1 MKKEKKMKPQKQT
14 LKFQAEINQLL
25 HLVTHSLYNN
35 KEVFLRELISNASDA
50 LDKLRF
56 SAFSKND
63 LYENDSNLK
72 IYIKIDKESKTLS
85 IIDNGI
91 GMTRTEV
98 IENLGMIAKSGTQ
111 KFLENISKSKSDVN
125 LIGQFG
131 VGFYSAFMVSNKV
144 IVKTRAAGSLE
155 SEGVYWESLGTGEYN
170 IQNIKKPKRG
180 TEIVLHLRKE
190 DEEFLE
196 HTRIKHIITKYSDH
210 VTWPIVIEKPLV
222 VTSQEDMTEKT
233 TDNKNEGQEIQAF
246 EEEVVNQATA
256 LWRVPKN
263 TITEEQY
270 KEFYKHLSHDFSE
283 PLVWTHNIVEGKQE
297 YISLFYVP
305 SRAPYDLWQKDAQH
319 GLKLYINHVF
329 ILEETNQFLP
339 QYLRFIRGIID
350 SSDLPLNIS
359 REYLQT
365 SSLVSS
371 IKKASTKKIISLLEK
386 MAEEEK
392 EKYITF
398 WSEFGLTLKEGIIE
412 DYDNREQLAKL
423 LRFST
428 TKSESQEIS
437 LKDYLDRKLKNQE
450 EIYYIFGKNLET
462 VKNTPHME
470 VFEEKDIEVLLLTDK
485 IDEWLLMHLREFQG
499 KKLKSITSSDINFD
513 WVEETENNK
522 KEENKID
529 DSFNDFLTRLKD
541 TLKGKVKDIQ
551 LSHRLT
557 SFPACFV
564 SDSLANFPS
573 DFSKNEDNSFSG
585 VKSILEI
592 NSTHPLINRIKEEKN
607 DDRFERLAN
616 IVYDQALL
624 SEGKNLPNSTE
635 YVQRLN
641 TLLLE
646 LMN

>member
-1 MKKEKKMKPQKQT
+1 MNPKKQT

-56 SAFSKND
+56 SALSKND
-63 LYENDSNLK
+63 IYENDHNLK

-111 KFLENISKSKSDVN
+111 KFLENLSKSKSDVN

-144 IVKTRAAGSLE
+144 IVKTRAVGSLE
-155 SEGVYWESLGTGEYN
+155 SEGVYWESSGTGEYI

-180 TEIVLHLRKE
+180 TEIVLHLKKE

-196 HTRIKHIITKYSDH
+196 YIRIRHIITKYSDH
-210 VTWPIVIEKPLV
+210 VPWPIVIEKPLI

-233 TDNKNEGQEIQAF
+233 TENKNEEQKIQAV

-339 QYLRFIRGIID
+339 QYLRFIRGIVD

-371 IKKASTKKIISLLEK
+371 IKRASTKKIISLLEK

-470 VFEEKDIEVLLLTDK
+470 VFKEKDIEVLLLTDR
-485 IDEWLLMHLREFQG
+485 IDEWLLTHLHEFQG
-499 KKLKSITSSDINFD
+499 KKLKSITSSDIKFD
-513 WVEETENNK
+513 WVPNTENNK
-522 KEENKID
+522 KEEKKENKID
-529 DSFNDFLTRLKD
+529 DSFNDFLTRLKN
-541 TLKGKVKDIQ
+541 TFKGRVKDIQ
-551 LSHRLT
+551 PSHRLT
-557 SFPACFV
+557 TFPACFV
-564 SDSLANFPS
+564 SDSSTNFSFNP
-573 DFSKNEDNSFSG
+573 SKNEDNSFIEAR
-585 VKSILEI
+585 SILEI
-592 NSTHPLINRIKEEKN
+592 NSKHPLINRIKEEKD
-607 DDRFERLAN
+607 DDRFEQLAK
-616 IVYDQALL
+616 IVYDQAIL
-624 SEGKNLPNSTE
+624 SEGKNLSNSTE

>member
-1 MKKEKKMKPQKQT
+1 MNPKKQT

-56 SAFSKND
+56 LALSKND
-63 LYENDSNLK
+63 LYDNDPNLK

-111 KFLENISKSKSDVN
+111 KFLENLSKSKSDIN

-144 IVKTRAAGSLE
+144 IVNTRAARSLE
-155 SEGVYWESLGTGEYN
+155 SEGVYWESSGTGEYI
-170 IQNIKKPKRG
+170 IQNIRKPKRG
-180 TEIVLHLRKE
+180 TEIILHLKNE
-190 DEEFLE
+190 DKEFLE
-196 HTRIKHIITKYSDH
+196 HIRIKHIITKYSDH
-210 VTWPIVIEKPLV
+210 VPWPIVIEKPLV
-222 VTSQEDMTEKT
+222 VTSQGDEEKT
-233 TDNKNEGQEIQAF
+233 KENEEQEIQAV

-256 LWRVPKN
+256 LWRVPKK

-270 KEFYKHLSHDFSE
+270 KEFYKHLSYDFSE
-283 PLVWTHNIVEGKQE
+283 PLAWTHNIVEGKQE

-329 ILEETNQFLP
+329 ILEETNQFFP
-339 QYLRFIRGIID
+339 QYLRFVRGIID

-398 WSEFGLTLKEGIIE
+398 WSEFGLTLKEGVIE

-470 VFEEKDIEVLLLTDK
+470 AFKEKNIEVLLLTDR
-485 IDEWLLMHLREFQG
+485 IDEWLLTHLHEFQG
-499 KKLKSITSSDINFD
+499 KKLKSIMSHDINFD
-513 WVEETENNK
+513 WAQETENNK
-522 KEENKID
+522 KEEENKID

-551 LSHRLT
+551 LSQRLT
-557 SFPACFV
+557 TFPACFV
-564 SDSLANFPS
+564 SDSLTNFS
-573 DFSKNEDNSFSG
+573 FDLSKNEDNSIIG
-585 VKSILEI
+585 ARLILEI
-592 NSTHPLINRIKEEKN
+592 NSKHPLINRIKEEKDN
-607 DDRFERLAN
+607 DRFEQLAN
-616 IVYDQALL
+616 IIYDQAIL
-624 SEGKNLPNSTE
+624 SEGKNLTNSTE

-646 LMN
+646 LMNQ

>member
-1 MKKEKKMKPQKQT
+1 MKMKPQKQT

-56 SAFSKND
+56 SALSNNNF
-63 LYENDSNLK
+63 YENDHNLK
-72 IYIKIDKESKTLS
+72 IYIKTDKEKKTLS

-111 KFLENISKSKSDVN
+111 KFLENLSKSKSDVN

-155 SEGVYWESLGTGEYN
+155 SEGVYWESSGTGEYI

-196 HTRIKHIITKYSDH
+196 HIRIKHIITKYSDH
-210 VTWPIVIEKPLV
+210 IPWPIVIEKPLV
-222 VTSQEDMTEKT
+222 VTSQGDMEEKIIE
-233 TDNKNEGQEIQAF
+233 NKNKEQEIQAVA
-246 EEEVVNQATA
+246 EEVVNQATA

-263 TITEEQY
+263 TITAEQY

-305 SRAPYDLWQKDAQH
+305 SLAPYDLWQKDAHH

-329 ILEETNQFLP
+329 ILEKTNQFLP

-359 REYLQT
+359 REYLQI

-428 TKSESQEIS
+428 TKSEIQEIS

-450 EIYYIFGKNLET
+450 EIYYIFGKNIET
-462 VKNTPHME
+462 VKNTPHVE
-470 VFEEKDIEVLLLTDK
+470 AFKEKDIEVLLLTDR
-485 IDEWLLMHLREFQG
+485 IDEWLLTHLHEFQG
-499 KKLKSITSSDINFD
+499 KKLKSITSSDIKFD
-513 WVEETENNK
+513 WVQKTENNK
-522 KEENKID
+522 KEEENKID
-529 DSFNDFLTRLKD
+529 DNFNDFLTRLKD

-551 LSHRLT
+551 PSHRLT
-557 SFPACFV
+557 TFPACFV
-564 SDSLANFPS
+564 SDSSTNFPFN
-573 DFSKNEDNSFSG
+573 FSKNEDNSFTG
-585 VKSILEI
+585 TRSILEI
-592 NSTHPLINRIKEEKN
+592 NLKHPLINRIKEEK
-607 DDRFERLAN
+607 DADRFERLAK
-616 IVYDQALL
+616 IVYDQAIL

-635 YVQRLN
+635 YVKRLN

-646 LMN
+646 LME

>member
-1 MKKEKKMKPQKQT
+1 MNPKKQT

-56 SAFSKND
+56 SALSKND
-63 LYENDSNLK
+63 LYEEDHNLK

-111 KFLENISKSKSDVN
+111 KFLENLSKSKSDIS

-144 IVKTRAAGSLE
+144 IVKTRSAGSLE
-155 SEGVYWESLGTGEYN
+155 SEGVYWESSGTGEYI
-170 IQNIKKPKRG
+170 IQNIQKPKRG
-180 TEIVLHLRKE
+180 TEIILHLKNE

-196 HTRIKHIITKYSDH
+196 HIRIKQIITKYSDH
-210 VTWPIVIEKPLV
+210 VPWPIVIEKPLI
-222 VTSQEDMTEKT
+222 VTSQGDEEKT
-233 TDNKNEGQEIQAF
+233 KENKEREIQAV

-256 LWRVPKN
+256 LWRVPKKI
-263 TITEEQY
+263 ITEEQY

-371 IKKASTKKIISLLEK
+371 IKRASTKKIISLLEK

-450 EIYYIFGKNLET
+450 EIYYIFGKNIET

-470 VFEEKDIEVLLLTDK
+470 AFKEKDIEVLLLTDR
-485 IDEWLLMHLREFQG
+485 IDEWLLAHLHEFQG
-499 KKLKSITSSDINFD
+499 KKLKSIMNHDINFD
-513 WVEETENNK
+513 WVQETENNK
-522 KEENKID
+522 KEEENKID

-551 LSHRLT
+551 PSQRLT
-557 SFPACFV
+557 TFPACFV
-564 SDSLANFPS
+564 SNSPTNFPF
-573 DFSKNEDNSFSG
+573 DLSKNEDNSFIG
-585 VKSILEI
+585 ARSILEI
-592 NSTHPLINRIKEEKN
+592 NSKHPLINIIKEEKDN
-607 DDRFERLAN
+607 DRFEQLAN
-616 IVYDQALL
+616 VIYDQAIL
-624 SEGKNLPNSTE
+624 SEGKNLSNSTE

-646 LMN
+646 LMGHHPN

>member
-1 MKKEKKMKPQKQT
+1 
-14 LKFQAEINQLL
+14 
-25 HLVTHSLYNN
+25 LVTNSLYNN
-35 KEVFLRELISNASDA
+35 NEVFLRELISNASDA

-365 SSLVSS
+365 SSLVS
-371 IKKASTKKIISLLEK
+371 
-386 MAEEEK
+386 
-392 EKYITF
+392 
-398 WSEFGLTLKEGIIE
+398 
-412 DYDNREQLAKL
+412 
-423 LRFST
+423 
-428 TKSESQEIS
+428 
-437 LKDYLDRKLKNQE
+437 
-450 EIYYIFGKNLET
+450 
-462 VKNTPHME
+462 
-470 VFEEKDIEVLLLTDK
+470 
-485 IDEWLLMHLREFQG
+485 
-499 KKLKSITSSDINFD
+499 
-513 WVEETENNK
+513 
-522 KEENKID
+522 
-529 DSFNDFLTRLKD
+529 
-541 TLKGKVKDIQ
+541 
-551 LSHRLT
+551 
-557 SFPACFV
+557 
-564 SDSLANFPS
+564 
-573 DFSKNEDNSFSG
+573 
-585 VKSILEI
+585 
-592 NSTHPLINRIKEEKN
+592 
-607 DDRFERLAN
+607 
-616 IVYDQALL
+616 
-624 SEGKNLPNSTE
+624 
-635 YVQRLN
+635 
-641 TLLLE
+641 
-646 LMN
+646 

>member
-1 MKKEKKMKPQKQT
+1 MNPKKQT

-56 SAFSKND
+56 LALSKND
-63 LYENDSNLK
+63 LYDNDPNLK
-72 IYIKIDKESKTLS
+72 IYIKIDKEGKTLS

-111 KFLENISKSKSDVN
+111 KFLENLSKSKSDIN

-144 IVKTRAAGSLE
+144 IVNTRAAGSLE
-155 SEGVYWESLGTGEYN
+155 SEGVYWESSGTGEYI
-170 IQNIKKPKRG
+170 IQNIRKPKRG
-180 TEIVLHLRKE
+180 TEIILHLKNE
-190 DEEFLE
+190 DKEFLE
-196 HTRIKHIITKYSDH
+196 HIRIKHIIAKYSDH
-210 VTWPIVIEKPLV
+210 VPWPIVIEKPLV
-222 VTSQEDMTEKT
+222 VTSQGDEEKT
-233 TDNKNEGQEIQAF
+233 KENEEQEIQAV

-256 LWRVPKN
+256 LWRVPKR

-283 PLVWTHNIVEGKQE
+283 PLAWTHNIVEGKQE

-371 IKKASTKKIISLLEK
+371 IKRASTKKIISLLEK

-470 VFEEKDIEVLLLTDK
+470 AFKEKNIEVLLLTDR
-485 IDEWLLMHLREFQG
+485 IDEWLLTHLHEFQG
-499 KKLKSITSSDINFD
+499 KKLKSIMSHDINFD
-513 WVEETENNK
+513 WVQETEKDK
-522 KEENKID
+522 KEEENKID

-551 LSHRLT
+551 PSQRLT
-557 SFPACFV
+557 TFPACFV
-564 SDSLANFPS
+564 SDSLTNFS
-573 DFSKNEDNSFSG
+573 FDLSKNEDNSIIG
-585 VKSILEI
+585 ARLILEI
-592 NSTHPLINRIKEEKN
+592 NSKHPLINRIKEEKDN
-607 DDRFERLAN
+607 DRFEQLAN
-616 IVYDQALL
+616 IIYDQAIL
-624 SEGKNLPNSTE
+624 SEGKNLTNSTE

-646 LMN
+646 LMNQ

>member
-1 MKKEKKMKPQKQT
+1 MKPQKQT

-56 SAFSKND
+56 SALSKNA

-111 KFLENISKSKSDVN
+111 KFLENLSKSKSDVN

-155 SEGVYWESLGTGEYN
+155 SEGVYWESLGTGEYI

-196 HTRIKHIITKYSDH
+196 HIRIKHIITKYSDH
-210 VTWPIVIEKPLV
+210 VPWPIVIEKPLV
-222 VTSQEDMTEKT
+222 VTSQEDMIQKT
-233 TDNKNEGQEIQAF
+233 TENKNEEQEIQVV

-256 LWRVPKN
+256 LWRTPKN

-371 IKKASTKKIISLLEK
+371 IKRASTKKIISLLEK

-398 WSEFGLTLKEGIIE
+398 WSEFRLTLKEGIIE

-423 LRFST
+423 LRFPT

-450 EIYYIFGKNLET
+450 EIYYVFGKNLET

-470 VFEEKDIEVLLLTDK
+470 VFKEKNIEVLLLTDK
-485 IDEWLLMHLREFQG
+485 IDEWLLMHLREFKE
-499 KKLKSITSSDINFD
+499 KKLKSIASSDIKLD
-513 WVEETENNK
+513 WVQKTENNK
-522 KEENKID
+522 KEEENKID
-529 DSFNDFLTRLKD
+529 DSFNDFLTRLRD
-541 TLKGKVKDIQ
+541 ILKGKVKDIQ
-551 LSHRLT
+551 PSHRLT
-557 SFPACFV
+557 TFPACFV
-564 SDSLANFPS
+564 SASSANFS
-573 DFSKNEDNSFSG
+573 SNLSKNEDNSFIG
-585 VKSILEI
+585 GRSILEI
-592 NSTHPLINRIKEEKN
+592 NSRHPLINKIKEEKD

-616 IVYDQALL
+616 IVYDQAIL

-641 TLLLE
+641 ILLLE